1 MTDFATRSGALVS
14 PGSNAELMI
23 MRRRDSFDARVNTL
37 EREMVADLA
46 DELGI
51 SVIAVLSVWDR

>member
-1 MTDFATRSGALVS
+1 MTDFVTRSGALVS

-23 MRRRDSFDARVNTL
+23 MRRRDSFDARVNAL

-51 SVIAVLSVWDR
+51 SVVAVLSVWDR